1 MVGDTVP
8 EVIDKPFDLTQ
19 DMGDTISYI
28 KKTHPKFKHI
38 FGKKNLFSNLH
49 IWIFYIL
56 YFNFL
61 AIGHSYG
68 AN

>member
-49 IWIFYIL
+49 I
-56 YFNFL
+56 
-61 AIGHSYG
+61 
-68 AN
+68 